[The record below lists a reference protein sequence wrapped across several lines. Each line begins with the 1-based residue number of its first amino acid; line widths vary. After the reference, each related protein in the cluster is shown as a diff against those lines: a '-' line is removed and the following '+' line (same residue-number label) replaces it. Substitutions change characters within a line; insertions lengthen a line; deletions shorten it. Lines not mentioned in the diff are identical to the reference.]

1 MKTIKSK
8 IRQFIRES
16 NGYPNYT
23 QREYLDAIRL
33 SLNEEFSNKE
43 LEYIESKNIDL
54 DQWIME
60 ITEEVTSDLF

>member
-1 MKTIKSK
+1 MKTIKNK
-8 IRQFIRES
+8 IKSVIQES

-33 SLNEEFSNKE
+33 ILNEEFSSKE
-43 LEYIESKNIDL
+43 LEYIKSKDIDL

-60 ITEEVTSDLF
+60 ITEEVTSGLF

>member
-1 MKTIKSK
+1 MKTIKNK
-8 IRQFIRES
+8 IKSVIQGS

-33 SLNEEFSNKE
+33 ILNEEFSNKE

-60 ITEEVTSDLF
+60 VTEEVTSDLF